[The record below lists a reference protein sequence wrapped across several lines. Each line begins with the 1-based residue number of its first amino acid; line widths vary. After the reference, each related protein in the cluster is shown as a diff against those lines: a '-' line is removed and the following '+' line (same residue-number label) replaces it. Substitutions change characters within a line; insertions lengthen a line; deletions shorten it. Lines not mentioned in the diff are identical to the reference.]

1 MTDPNVPNGQPED
14 PNRQVPPAPEAPAS
28 DVPAP
33 DAPDTSTP
41 SGTPVPPAAPSG
53 APVPPPAPAYG
64 APQQPPAPPAPP
76 QYGAPQYGAPQQ
88 GAPQGSP
95 YGQPYATAPAQKSP
109 VLSIISLITGILGVL
124 ISIFGGWG
132 FLFSVAAVVL
142 GFLGRSK
149 ESAARG
155 MWLTGLILGF
165 VGIALSIIWLIIFI
179 IIFASAASLNYNY

>member
-14 PNRQVPPAPEAPAS
+14 PNRQVPPAPDVPAS
-28 DVPAP
+28 DVPGP
-33 DAPDTSTP
+33 DATGPDATGPT
-41 SGTPVPPAAPSG
+41 GAPVPPEAPSG

-64 APQQPPAPPAPP
+64 APQQPPAPAAP
-76 QYGAPQYGAPQQ
+76 QYGAPQYGAQQ
-88 GAPQGSP
+88 QGSP
-95 YGQPYATAPAQKSP
+95 CGQPYAAAPAQKSP

-132 FLFSVAAVVL
+132 FIFSVAAVVL

-149 ESAARG
+149 EPAAKG

-179 IIFASAASLNYNY
+179 VIFASAASLNYNY

>member
-1 MTDPNVPNGQPED
+1 MTDPNVPNGQPEE
-14 PNRQVPPAPEAPAS
+14 PNRQVPPAPDVPAS

-33 DAPDTSTP
+33 DVPAPDVPAS
-41 SGTPVPPAAPSG
+41 SGAPVPPAAPSG
-53 APVPPPAPAYG
+53 PPVPPPAPAYG
-64 APQQPPAPPAPP
+64 TPQQPPAPPA
-76 QYGAPQYGAPQQ
+76 APQYGAQQ
-88 GAPQGSP
+88 QGSP
-95 YGQPYATAPAQKSP
+95 YGQPYAAAPAQKSP

-132 FLFSVAAVVL
+132 FIFSVAAVVL

-149 ESAARG
+149 ESAAKG

-179 IIFASAASLNYNY
+179 MIFASAASLNYNY